1 MTGTDDVKLIELKN
15 FMAEIKKRERSES
28 QLIAIL
34 HKAQELY
41 GYLRNDVMDEIA
53 VAMNIPTAHIWGV
66 ATFYHYFNLKPK
78 GRHAISVCLGTA
90 CYVKGGDQ
98 ILETVKKEL
107 KVAIGETTQ
116 DRLFTLEETRCLGTC
131 GLAPVMMIDNK
142 VYGNLTPKKVVEI
155 LHSLAHEH
163 EKQQQAKV

>member
-1 MTGTDDVKLIELKN
+1 MVETDNVKLNELKN
-15 FMAEIKKRERSES
+15 FMEEIKKKERSES

-41 GYLRNDVMDEIA
+41 GYLSNETMDEIA
-53 VAMNIPTAHIWGV
+53 VTMNIPTAHIWGV

-90 CYVKGGDQ
+90 CYVKGAAQ
-98 ILETVKKEL
+98 ILETIKKEL
-107 KVAIGETTQ
+107 KITIGETTP

-131 GLAPVMMIDNK
+131 GLAPVMMIDDK
-142 VYGNLTPKKVVEI
+142 VYGNLTPKKVIEI
-155 LHSLAHEH
+155 LHSLRHER
-163 EKQQQAKV
+163 EQEMKA